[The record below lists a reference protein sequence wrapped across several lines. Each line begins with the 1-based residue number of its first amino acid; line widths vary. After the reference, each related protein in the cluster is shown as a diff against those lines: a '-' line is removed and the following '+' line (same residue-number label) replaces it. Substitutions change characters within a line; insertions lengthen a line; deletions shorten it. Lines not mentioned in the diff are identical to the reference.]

1 MTDTC
6 EKCGKA
12 IEVSEWPFCPH
23 GFPARPGGVAMI
35 DDQIPG
41 GPRMFENLGPQEVYI
56 DSRSTLKREMETRG
70 LKPFVRHIGTPGS
83 DKAKETTR
91 WI

>member
-6 EKCGKA
+6 DRCGA
-12 IEVSEWPFCPH
+12 TLHLGEWPYCPH

-35 DDQIPG
+35 DDQLTG
-41 GPRMFENLGPQEVYI
+41 GARFIENLGPQPVWV
-56 DSRSTLKREMETRG
+56 ETKSQLRAELAARG
-70 LKPFVRHIGTPGS
+70 LMPKVQHVSGRES
-83 DKAKETTR
+83 DKSAHTSR